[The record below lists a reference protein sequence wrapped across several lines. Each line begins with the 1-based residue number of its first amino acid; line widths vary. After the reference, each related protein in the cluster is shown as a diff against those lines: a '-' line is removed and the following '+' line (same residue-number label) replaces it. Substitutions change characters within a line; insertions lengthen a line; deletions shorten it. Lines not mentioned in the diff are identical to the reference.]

1 MDKNVPSKYK
11 SIVIDL
17 DDQYYYEDVVV
28 IPFSKKNIQS
38 NENAKTVKIEQHV
51 YIEEQIKNSLQ
62 NTKMIKVKKKSDEFT
77 CKSYGSTKNRL
88 KRHIKTDTEKV
99 YNSISI
105 RHRLLYNW
113 IGRAVFHHPLY
124 KTLDLD
130 LILWLFAFY

>member
-1 MDKNVPSKYK
+1 M
-11 SIVIDL
+11 
-17 DDQYYYEDVVV
+17 

-38 NENAKTVKIEQHV
+38 NENAKMVKIEQHV
-51 YIEEQIKNSLQ
+51 HIEEKINEDTP
-62 NTKMIKVKKKSDEFT
+62 NRKMIKVKKKSDEFA
-77 CKSYGSTKNRL
+77 CKSYGSIKNRL

-99 YNSISI
+99 YNNNSI

-130 LILWLFAFY
+130 LILWLFAFF

>member
-1 MDKNVPSKYK
+1 MIKNIPSKYK

-51 YIEEQIKNSLQ
+51 YIEEQIKNGLQ
-62 NTKMIKVKKKSDEFT
+62 NTKMIKFEKRSDEFA

-88 KRHIKTDTEKV
+88 KRHIKMDTEKV
-99 YNSISI
+99 HNNSI

-113 IGRAVFHHPLY
+113 IRCVFNHPHN
-124 KTLDLD
+124 
-130 LILWLFAFY
+130 